1 MAERYHWVT
10 HLGNLGFP
18 FWSLSIILSSLFLT
32 GFVSTD
38 WNKKLLFRM
47 SGARIANHLALNLKP
62 GQLGVAT
69 LCNGGG
75 GAGSMLLQGVWW
87 NCQDQRFSNKSENFT
102 LCSLVYFELN
112 LLLPSSVTK
121 MLNVGTLQRHWCL
134 LLLTYQRKPNR
145 SKFSNSRFSRS
156 PLTPSLLL
164 HVTNKR
170 QLLPFRHW
178 GVRVV
183 DGCWLRGV
191 ELVAN
196 ATFGCVHIV
205 FWGVWVARYVARGA
219 TAGLPCLLRNINFG
233 KQ

>member
-1 MAERYHWVT
+1 
-10 HLGNLGFP
+10 
-18 FWSLSIILSSLFLT
+18 
-32 GFVSTD
+32 
-38 WNKKLLFRM
+38 M

-75 GAGSMLLQGVWW
+75 GAGSMLLQGVW
-87 NCQDQRFSNKSENFT
+87 CQDPRFSNKSENLT
-102 LCSLVYFELN
+102 LCSLVYFELKWQQN

-121 MLNVGTLQRHWCL
+121 NAQCRYIAETSMFALADVSKKT
-134 LLLTYQRKPNR
+134 
-145 SKFSNSRFSRS
+145 KFSNSRFSRS

-183 DGCWLRGV
+183 DGCWLRRV

>member
-1 MAERYHWVT
+1 
-10 HLGNLGFP
+10 
-18 FWSLSIILSSLFLT
+18 
-32 GFVSTD
+32 
-38 WNKKLLFRM
+38 
-47 SGARIANHLALNLKP
+47 
-62 GQLGVAT
+62 
-69 LCNGGG
+69 
-75 GAGSMLLQGVWW
+75 
-87 NCQDQRFSNKSENFT
+87 
-102 LCSLVYFELN
+102 
-112 LLLPSSVTK
+112 
-121 MLNVGTLQRHWCL
+121 MLNVGTLQRHRCL

-145 SKFSNSRFSRS
+145 SKFSNSRFSQS

-219 TAGLPCLLRNINFG
+219 TAGLPCLLRNINFR
-233 KQ
+233 KQLRNSCFIFHNDAFLPCWGSCILRSAPLYPLLHLCKRKSLNSRSLTHSMLSSRLANDSLTFRRDKLDFDWIGLQFKLPDGLSGIIQNNLESPTEDHQHQQ